1 VFFLFPYLG
10 EFRQNGVCL
19 PLSPD
24 IYRNMLPRLKKE
36 GMQEREVIRDL

>member
-1 VFFLFPYLG
+1 MFVCLPYLG

-24 IYRNMLPRLKKE
+24 IYRNVLPRLRKE
-36 GMQEREVIRDL
+36 GIQTKEVTHDL

>member
-1 VFFLFPYLG
+1 VCVVLPYLG

-36 GMQEREVIRDL
+36 GMQAKEVIHDL